1 MICSECGTRIPDE
14 LLQQQSFACPEC
26 GAEYERAPQP
36 KRPNRYAEFAREARY
51 NQRYDDRYDDR
62 YEDDVY
68 PENDQ
73 DYPDDHPADYPED
86 YQNDYPQE
94 DYGEQQPR
102 TFMDM
107 LRELP
112 YYPWFKPAVAGLAAL
127 VIIIVA
133 LVVILNRP
141 SAGERSVSNYVEM
154 LRKGGLP
161 IGEVVVYNKNTDPN
175 GLLGQDNQ
183 YTGKATFADTRLEQ
197 VEGSEPNGGT
207 IEVFANNEDM
217 RARKEFITSMAD
229 ASPDPAPYVYE
240 SSDGLALVRLSTDI
254 SADEAVKYDDV
265 LHGKSVLPGVIEA
278 LPTATSEPAATE
290 VPAATQTPTAVYS
303 GVRVPAGKYVIG
315 QRFPVGTY
323 TIRVDNSATSC
334 IVSLYETT
342 TDSNPFAVYE
352 LSTLGSTTVEN
363 LQLRDG
369 MGIIIEGDD
378 LICDVYQ

>member
-14 LLQQQSFACPEC
+14 LLRQESFACPEC

-36 KRPNRYAEFAREARY
+36 KRPNRYAEYAREARY
-51 NQRYDDRYDDR
+51 NQRYDDR

-73 DYPDDHPADYPED
+73 DYPDDYPDDSAGDYPD
-86 YQNDYPQE
+86 DYPSE

-102 TFMDM
+102 TFKDR

-133 LVVILNRP
+133 LVLILNRP
-141 SAGERSVSNYVEM
+141 SAGERSVISYVEM
-154 LRKGGLP
+154 LQKGGLP
-161 IGEVVVYNKNTDPN
+161 IGEVVVYNKSTDPN
-175 GLLGQDNQ
+175 GLLGQKDQ
-183 YTGKATFADTRLEQ
+183 YIGKATFSDTRLGQ
-197 VEGSEPNGGT
+197 TEGSEPNGGT

-217 RARKEFITSMAD
+217 RARKEFITSMAE

-265 LHGKSVLPGVIEA
+265 LHGKSVQPGAIQTQPEA
-278 LPTATSEPAATE
+278 TPEPAAIE

-323 TIRVDNSATSC
+323 TIRVDEAATSC

-342 TDSNPFAVYE
+342 TDSDPFAVYE
-352 LSTLGSTTVEN
+352 LSTLGSKVVEN

>member
-26 GAEYERAPQP
+26 GAEYERTPQP
-36 KRPNRYAEFAREARY
+36 KRPNRYAEYAREARY
-51 NQRYDDRYDDR
+51 NQRYDDRY
-62 YEDDVY
+62 EDDVY
-68 PENDQ
+68 PEHYQDDYPDEYSG
-73 DYPDDHPADYPED
+73 DYPDDYPDDYPA
-86 YQNDYPQE
+86 E
-94 DYGEQQPR
+94 DYGEQRPR
-102 TFMDM
+102 TFTDT

-141 SAGERSVSNYVEM
+141 SAGERSVSSYVEM
-154 LRKGGLP
+154 LTNGGLP
-161 IGEVVVYNKNTDPN
+161 IGEVVVYNESTDPN
-175 GLLGQDNQ
+175 GLLGQEDQ
-183 YTGKATFADTRLEQ
+183 YIGKATFADTRLEQ
-197 VEGSEPNGGT
+197 IEGSEPNGGT

-217 RARKEFITSMAD
+217 LARKAFITSMAE
-229 ASPDPAPYVYE
+229 ASPDPAPFVYE

-265 LHGKSVLPGVIEA
+265 LHGKSVLPGVIEM
-278 LPTATSEPAATE
+278 LPDPTPTPEPAATE
-290 VPAATQTPTAVYS
+290 VPAATQTPTAVYT

-315 QRFPVGTY
+315 ERFPVGTY
-323 TIRVDNSATSC
+323 TIRVDDAATSC

-342 TDSNPFAVYE
+342 NDSNPFAVYE
-352 LSTLGSTTVEN
+352 LSTLGSKLVEN
-363 LQLRDG
+363 LQLREG
-369 MGIIIEGDD
+369 MGIVIEGDD